1 MKVAVVNNQA
11 PFVRGG
17 AELLAEWLRD
27 KLREYGHEAEL
38 VRIPFKW
45 SPAPKIV
52 DHMLAARLVR
62 LVGADRVVALKFPA
76 YFVPHENKVLW
87 LLHQFRQA
95 YELWGTPY
103 QDIPDSP
110 TGHRVRESIIR
121 ADRSFLPEAKR
132 IYTNSE
138 IVGHRLRVYTG
149 IESEILYPPLLAPES
164 LRCESYGDYFF
175 CPGRI
180 TAGKRQHLAVE
191 AMANVAGS
199 SRLIIAGQP
208 ETTEDLERL
217 TAVIQELQLERRV
230 EVIPRWI
237 SEEEK
242 IRLMTHAR
250 GVVYLPFGEDSYGYV
265 TLEAFHARKAV
276 VTLADSGG
284 IMELVRDRHNGLVSS
299 DVEGLSLA
307 LQELADDRDLAESLG
322 GAALSTLEE
331 LDISWDRVICEL
343 TR

>member
-1 MKVAVVNNQA
+1 VAVVNNQA

-27 KLREYGHEAEL
+27 KLRDYGHEAEV

-62 LVGADRVVALKFPA
+62 LAGVDRVVALKFPA
-76 YFVPHENKVLW
+76 YFIPHEDKVLW

-103 QDIPDSP
+103 QDIPNTP
-110 TGHRVRESIIR
+110 TGHRVRESIMR
-121 ADRSFLPEAKR
+121 ADRSFLSEAKR

-138 IVGHRLRVYTG
+138 IVGHRLRTYTG
-149 IESEILYPPLLAPES
+149 IDSEILYPPLFDPES
-164 LRCESYGDYFF
+164 LQCEDYSDYFV

-191 AMANVAGS
+191 AMAHVPGS
-199 SRLIIAGQP
+199 SRLIIAGPP
-208 ETTEDLERL
+208 ETAHDLERL
-217 TAVIQELQLERRV
+217 TGLIRELELERRV

-242 IRLMTHAR
+242 TRLITSAR
-250 GVVYLPFGEDSYGYV
+250 GVVYVPFGEDSYGYV

-284 IMELVRDRHNGLVSS
+284 ILELVRDRHNGLVPS
-299 DVEGLSLA
+299 DVEGLARA
-307 LQELADDRDLAESLG
+307 LRELADDRNLAESLG
-322 GAALSTLEE
+322 EAAFSTLEE
-331 LDISWDRVICEL
+331 LDISWDRVIREL

>member
-27 KLREYGHEAEL
+27 KLREYGHEAEV

-62 LVGADRVVALKFPA
+62 LAGADRVVALKFPA

-103 QDIPDSP
+103 QDIPNSP
-110 TGHRVRESIIR
+110 AGHRVRESIIR
-121 ADRSFLPEAKR
+121 ADRSFLSEAKR

-138 IVGHRLRVYTG
+138 IVGHRLRMYTG
-149 IESEILYPPLLAPES
+149 IESEILYPPLLDPES
-164 LRCESYGDYFF
+164 LRCEDYGDYFF

-180 TAGKRQHLAVE
+180 TAGKRQHLAVA
-191 AMANVAGS
+191 AMADVAGS
-199 SRLIIAGQP
+199 ARLIIAGQP
-208 ETTEDLERL
+208 ETAEDLERL
-217 TAVIQELQLERRV
+217 TGLIHELELERRV

-242 IRLMTHAR
+242 IRLMTNAR

-276 VTLADSGG
+276 ITLADSGG
-284 IMELVRDRHNGLVSS
+284 ILELVRDRYNGLVPS
-299 DVEGLSLA
+299 DVEGLSHA
-307 LQELADDRDLAESLG
+307 LQELADDRDLAESMG
-322 GAALSTLEE
+322 GAAFSTLQE

>member
-1 MKVAVVNNQA
+1 
-11 PFVRGG
+11 
-17 AELLAEWLRD
+17 
-27 KLREYGHEAEL
+27 GHEAEV

-45 SPAPKIV
+45 SPATKIV

-62 LVGADRVVALKFPA
+62 LAGADRVVALKFPA

-103 QDIPDSP
+103 QDIPNSP
-110 TGHRVRESIIR
+110 IGHRVRESIIR
-121 ADRSFLPEAKR
+121 ADRSFLSEAKR

-138 IVGHRLRVYTG
+138 IVGHRLRMYTG
-149 IESEILYPPLLAPES
+149 IESEILYPPLLDPEP
-164 LRCESYGDYFF
+164 LRCEGYGDYFF

-180 TAGKRQHLAVE
+180 TAGKRQHLAVA
-191 AMANVAGS
+191 AMAHVAGS

-208 ETTEDLERL
+208 ETAEDLERL
-217 TAVIQELQLERRV
+217 TGLIHELGLERRI

-242 IRLMTHAR
+242 IRLMTNAR
-250 GVVYLPFGEDSYGYV
+250 GVVYLPLGEDSYGYV

-276 VTLADSGG
+276 ITLADSGG
-284 IMELVRDRHNGLVSS
+284 ILELVRDRYNGLVPS
-299 DVEGLSLA
+299 DGEGLSRA
-307 LQELADDRDLAESLG
+307 LQELADDHNLAESLG
-322 GAALSTLEE
+322 EAALSTLEE
-331 LDISWDRVICEL
+331 LDISWDRVISEL

>member
-1 MKVAVVNNQA
+1 MKVAIVNNQA
-11 PFVRGG
+11 PFIRGG
-17 AELLAEWLRD
+17 AELLSEWLRD
-27 KLREYGHEAEL
+27 KLREYGHGAEI

-52 DHMLAARLVR
+52 DHMLAARLIHVAS
-62 LVGADRVVALKFPA
+62 ADRVVALKFPA

-103 QDIPDSP
+103 QDIPHTP
-110 TGHRVRESIIR
+110 TGHRVRESIMR

-138 IVGHRLRVYTG
+138 IG
-149 IESEILYPPLLAPES
+149 PA
-164 LRCESYGDYFF
+164 
-175 CPGRI
+175 
-180 TAGKRQHLAVE
+180 
-191 AMANVAGS
+191 
-199 SRLIIAGQP
+199 RLIIAGQP
-208 ETTEDLERL
+208 ETAEDLERL
-217 TAVIQELQLERRV
+217 TQLIREHELERRV

-237 SEEEK
+237 SEDEK
-242 IRLMTHAR
+242 IRLMANAR

-284 IMELVRDRHNGLVSS
+284 ILELVRDRHNGLVAN
-299 DVEGLSLA
+299 DVEGLA
-307 LQELADDRDLAESLG
+307 QAFQELADSQVLAENLG
-322 GAALSTLEE
+322 EAALSTLEE
-331 LDISWDRVICEL
+331 FDISWDRVIREL

>member
-27 KLREYGHEAEL
+27 KLREYGHEAEV

-52 DHMLAARLVR
+52 DHMLATRLVR
-62 LVGADRVVALKFPA
+62 LAGADRVVALKFPA

-103 QDIPDSP
+103 QDIPNTP

-121 ADRSFLPEAKR
+121 ADRSFLSEAKR

-138 IVGHRLRVYTG
+138 IVGHRLRMYTG
-149 IESEILYPPLLAPES
+149 IESEILYPPLLDPES
-164 LRCESYGDYFF
+164 LRCEDYGDYFF

-180 TAGKRQHLAVE
+180 TAGKRQHLAVA
-191 AMANVAGS
+191 AMADVAGS

-208 ETTEDLERL
+208 ETAEDLERL
-217 TAVIQELQLERRV
+217 TGLIRELELEQRV

-284 IMELVRDRHNGLVSS
+284 ILELVRDRHNGLVPN
-299 DVEGLSLA
+299 DVEGLSRA

-322 GAALSTLEE
+322 GAACSTLEE

>member
-27 KLREYGHEAEL
+27 KLREYGHEAEV

-45 SPAPKIV
+45 SPAPKVI

-62 LVGADRVVALKFPA
+62 LAGADRVVALKFPA

-103 QDIPDSP
+103 QDIPNTP
-110 TGHRVRESIIR
+110 TGRRVRESIIR

-138 IVGHRLRVYTG
+138 IVGHRLRLYTG
-149 IESEILYPPLLAPES
+149 IESEILYPPLLDHES
-164 LRCESYGDYFF
+164 LRCEGYGDYFF

-180 TAGKRQHLAVE
+180 TAGKRQHLAVA
-191 AMANVAGS
+191 AMADVAGS

-208 ETTEDLERL
+208 ETAEDLERL
-217 TAVIQELQLERRV
+217 TGLIRELELERRV

-242 IRLMTHAR
+242 IRLMSNAR

-276 VTLADSGG
+276 ITLADSGG
-284 IMELVRDRHNGLVSS
+284 ILELVRDRHNGLVPS
-299 DVEGLSLA
+299 DVEGLSRA
-307 LQELADDRDLAESLG
+307 LQELADDHNLAESLG
-322 GAALSTLEE
+322 GAALATLEE

>member
-17 AELLAEWLRD
+17 AELLAEWLLD

-45 SPAPKIV
+45 SPAPKII

-138 IVGHRLRVYTG
+138 VVGDRLRLYTG
-149 IESEILYPPLLAPES
+149 IESEILYPPLLDPES

-191 AMANVAGS
+191 AMAHVAGS

-217 TAVIQELQLERRV
+217 TAVIQKHQLERRV

-299 DVEGLSLA
+299 DVDGLSLA

>member
-138 IVGHRLRVYTG
+138 IVGDRLRVYTG

-242 IRLMTHAR
+242 IRLMAHAR
-250 GVVYLPFGEDSYGYV
+250 GVIYLPFGEDSYGYV

-284 IMELVRDRHNGLVSS
+284 IMELVRDRHNGLVAS
-299 DVEGLSLA
+299 DVDGLSLA
-307 LQELADDRDLAESLG
+307 LKQLADDRDLAESLG
-322 GAALSTLEE
+322 GAAFSTLEE
-331 LDISWDRVICEL
+331 LNISWDRVICEL